1 MDFFLAFSSFFGTIG
16 GEEALACTPVFCM
29 IHDARCLAVHPHG
42 CLHRT
47 SSRSKGGFRL
57 RQKLNFLINPFLVF
71 LRWESS
77 SGILLLLCAAF
88 ALILANSPMASTYEH
103 WQHFPVAILL
113 GDFSLQ
119 MGLLHWINDGLMAV
133 FFFAIGL
140 EVKREFLCGE
150 LQSLQA
156 SLLPI
161 TAAIC
166 GIVCPALLYY
176 AINFGAPSVDGWGI
190 PMATDIAFALGTMT
204 LAARSAPLGLVVF
217 LTALAIVDDLGA
229 ILVIA
234 LFYTSNLSVS
244 FLLFG
249 LLAILGAYLCNR
261 LAIRYI
267 GFYLIFGIAA
277 WLSFYQ
283 AGIHPTI
290 AGVLLGF
297 TIPMNREDAQDSMLH
312 SLEHQLE
319 PWSAFF
325 IMPLFAFFNAGV
337 AISLDTFSLD
347 SPIFL
352 GIVIGLCLGKPL
364 GIAGSVLALHKG
376 FSMPLP
382 GGAQKGELVATG
394 MVGGIGFT
402 MSIFIASLAFED
414 PAMLAQAKISILA
427 ASILSGLLGAT
438 AFKLLGRR

>member
-1 MDFFLAFSSFFGTIG
+1 MFLVAGI
-16 GEEALACTPVFCM
+16 C
-29 IHDARCLAVHPHG
+29 
-42 CLHRT
+42 
-47 SSRSKGGFRL
+47 L
-57 RQKLNFLINPFLVF
+57 RQKLNFLLHPFLVF

-77 SGILLLLCAAF
+77 SGILLLLCAAS

-103 WQHFPVAILL
+103 WLHFPVTITV
-113 GDFSLQ
+113 GDFSLRL
-119 MGLLHWINDGLMAV
+119 GLLHWINDGLMAV

-150 LQSLQA
+150 LKSLSA

-176 AINFGAPSVDGWGI
+176 AINAGTPTAGGWGI

-204 LAARSAPLGLVVF
+204 LSARSAPMGLVVF

-234 LFYTSNLSVS
+234 LFYTSELSIS

-249 LLAILGAYLCNR
+249 LLAILCAYLCNR
-261 LAIRYI
+261 LSIRYI
-267 GFYLIFGIAA
+267 GFYLLFGSAA
-277 WLSFYQ
+277 WIAFFQ

-297 TIPMNREDAQDSMLH
+297 TIPINAAEPRESMLH

-337 AISLDTFSLD
+337 TLSLDTFSLA

-352 GIVIGLCLGKPL
+352 GILVGLCLGKPL

-382 GGAQKGELVATG
+382 GNAQKGELLATG

-414 PAMLAQAKISILA
+414 PLLLAQAKVSILL
-427 ASILSGLLGAT
+427 ASVLSGLLGAA